1 MEEFETERP
10 QGERIAKY
18 LSACGVASRRN
29 CEQYVV
35 DGRVTVNGEA
45 VTSPAHNVD
54 PEHDQVRF
62 DGKLVTPS
70 PQGKVYLMLN
80 KPAGYTCSAHD
91 VHAQQLVYQLIPAQ
105 FGRVFTIGRL
115 DRDSE
120 GLLLL
125 TNDGDFAQ
133 QVVHPSKRI
142 YKRYYVEC
150 AGRFT
155 TSIRRR
161 LLDGMYD
168 NGEFLQALAVEQKSV
183 QRGICV
189 LEIVLGEGRKRE
201 VRRLCKDVG
210 LKVLLLR
217 RIAIGQ
223 LRLDSHLKPGGW
235 RVLTENELKLA
246 VSPVELPVAA
256 ANAPRPAEAKP
267 YWMYDRDER
276 EAHRGRPRSAGGGGP
291 RGEGRSLDERR
302 PRGNYAERSGEGE
315 SWNERRPRGNYAE
328 RGGEGRPRGNYAE
341 RGGEGESWNER
352 KPRGNYAERGGEGRP
367 RGNYAERGGQ
377 TWGERKPRNDFS
389 ARGKAPS
396 RSAARPSVRPTRHEE
411 NDSGGAPRRPE
422 ATKFRRKGPPRG
434 WR

>member
-1 MEEFETERP
+1 MDNSETMGRP

-18 LSACGVASRRN
+18 LAECGVASRRN

-35 DGRVTVNGEA
+35 EGRVTVNGEA
-45 VTSPAHNVD
+45 VTSPAHNID
-54 PEHDQVRF
+54 PAHDQVRF
-62 DGKLVTPS
+62 EGKLVTPS

-91 VHAQQLVYQLIPAQ
+91 VHAKELVYQLIPAQ

-133 QVVHPSKRI
+133 KVVHPSKRI

-150 AGRFT
+150 AGQFT
-155 TSIRRR
+155 TSLRRR

-183 QRGICV
+183 QRGICA

-223 LRLDSHLKPGGW
+223 LRLDNRLKPGGW

-246 VSPVELPVAA
+246 LTPVELPAPA

-267 YWMYDRDER
+267 YWMYGKEER
-276 EAHRGRPRSAGGGGP
+276 EERRGRPRREAASRGGDKGRAWDERRP
-291 RGEGRSLDERR
+291 RGDAFGRGGDDDGAPLDERR
-302 PRGNYAERSGEGE
+302 PRR
-315 SWNERRPRGNYAE
+315 
-328 RGGEGRPRGNYAE
+328 
-341 RGGEGESWNER
+341 
-352 KPRGNYAERGGEGRP
+352 
-367 RGNYAERGGQ
+367 
-377 TWGERKPRNDFS
+377 DFS
-389 ARGKAPS
+389 AKGKAPAN
-396 RSAARPSVRPTRHEE
+396 RARPARRQERHEE
-411 NDSGGAPRRPE
+411 NGFGEAPRRPE